1 MKQLSKI
8 ERQRREYNKY
18 MGFLT
23 IKKNY
28 ENLLEKNIKNV
39 MMLESVHKEF
49 LANNRNVKGKCGI
62 RLVYENKYERQWVN
76 DYNKLKIKLKKMC

>member
-1 MKQLSKI
+1 MKQLSKT
-8 ERQRREYNKY
+8 ERQIREYNKY
-18 MGFLT
+18 SGFLT

-28 ENLLEKNIKNV
+28 ENLFEKSMNSLNK
-39 MMLESVHKEF
+39 LESVHKEF

-62 RLVYENKYERQWVN
+62 RLTNQNVYERRWIN